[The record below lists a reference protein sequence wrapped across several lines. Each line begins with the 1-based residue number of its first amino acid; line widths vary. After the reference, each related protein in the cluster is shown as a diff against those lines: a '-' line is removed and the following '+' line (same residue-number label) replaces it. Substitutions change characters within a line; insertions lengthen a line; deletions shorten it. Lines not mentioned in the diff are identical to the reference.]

1 MKIKFQGLLFP
12 IVGLGLLS
20 AACGASPDAGE
31 EGGPDLA
38 SESVDGISQATQC
51 GTTQDF
57 QNVEQYAGNLGVT
70 RDFVDDH
77 QAPVGMLLPIGC
89 SGTMISHNQ
98 YITAGHCNIAVGNT
112 VRFNN
117 QVDPSGNPRPTT
129 DYTVDSVVENKLGG
143 LDYSIATL
151 RRDPTL
157 GDAGVAFGWARIA
170 KADPL
175 SGDTLAIIGHPAV
188 MPKMIEAGT
197 KFGFSGS
204 SITYSDID
212 TLGGNSGSGILSAK
226 LDSFVGVHTNGGCTT
241 SGGSNSGVRLSSLLA
256 NSSAVTNLS
265 RQLSHNAYG
274 FLWSSGLTGTFTA
287 SPNYSSNNS
296 NTVTQLSTGRYRVD
310 FVGAGGET
318 GGNVQVTAYGGNNER
333 CKVESWGSS
342 GTTMSATVRCNTPS
356 GALTNSLFTASYVGR
371 FGVPGVEGGYVWA
384 DQSTATDYT
393 PNIFYQWNS
402 AGRGNRIH
410 RNGTGSY
417 SVRLT
422 KLGALN
428 GTVEVTAYGT
438 GTQYCKV
445 QNWGPAGEDQLVNV
459 GCFTATG
466 AAADTQFALVFS
478 AGSPNGT
485 SAYTYAW
492 SSDATSSSV
501 TPSLSYQRGFIGGDG
516 PANGGTVITTP
527 VTMNHSS
534 TGSYTVHL
542 PQMSDAGGTF
552 GKSNVKVTGYGFDNT
567 TCKIMGW
574 GNNGSGVD
582 AFVQCHDA
590 AGNAANALFT
600 ITYSSTQFIIG

>member
-1 MKIKFQGLLFP
+1 MKINFQSMWFP
-12 IVGLGLLS
+12 ILGLGLLS
-20 AACGASPDAGE
+20 AGCGASADAE
-31 EGGPDLA
+31 
-38 SESVDGISQATQC
+38 SESVDGIGQATQC
-51 GTTQDF
+51 GSTQDF
-57 QNVEQYAGNLGVT
+57 QNVEQYNGNLGVT

-89 SGTMISHNQ
+89 SGTMISNNQ
-98 YITAGHCNIAVGNT
+98 FITAGHCNIAVGNT

-117 QVDPSGNPRPTT
+117 QVDAAGNPRPTT

-151 RRDPTL
+151 RSNPTL
-157 GDAGVAFGWARIA
+157 GDAGVAFGWARVG
-170 KADPL
+170 KKDPA

-226 LDSFVGVHTNGGCTT
+226 LDAFVGVHTNGGCTT
-241 SGGSNSGVRLSSLLA
+241 TGGSNSGVRLSSLLA
-256 NSSAVTNLS
+256 NSTTVTNLS
-265 RQLSHNAYG
+265 KQLSHNANA
-274 FLWSSGLTGTFTA
+274 FLWSSGLTGSFTA
-287 SPNYSSNNS
+287 DATYSSTSN

-310 FVGAGGET
+310 FPGVGGET
-318 GGNVQVTAYGGNNER
+318 GGNVQVTAYGGSNER

-342 GTTMSATVRCNTPS
+342 GTTMSATVRCNTPN
-356 GALTNSLFTASYVGR
+356 GALTNSLFTISYVGR
-371 FGVPGVEGGYVWA
+371 AGVVGVEGGYVWA
-384 DQSTATDYT
+384 NQPTTTDYT
-393 PNIFYQWNS
+393 PNVFFQWNS

-417 SVRLT
+417 TVSLT
-422 KLGALN
+422 KLGPLS

-438 GTQYCKV
+438 GSQYCKV
-445 QNWGPAGEDQLVNV
+445 QNWGPGGEDQQVNV

-466 AAADTQFALVFS
+466 APTDTQFALVFS

-492 SSDATSSSV
+492 SSDATSPSV
-501 TPSLSYQRGFIGGDG
+501 TPSLAYQRGFIGGDG
-516 PANGGTVITTP
+516 PVNGGSVITTP
-527 VTMNHSS
+527 VTMDHSQ
-534 TGSYTVHL
+534 TGFYSVHL

-582 AFVQCHDA
+582 ASVQCHDT
-590 AGNAANALFT
+590 AGNAADALFT